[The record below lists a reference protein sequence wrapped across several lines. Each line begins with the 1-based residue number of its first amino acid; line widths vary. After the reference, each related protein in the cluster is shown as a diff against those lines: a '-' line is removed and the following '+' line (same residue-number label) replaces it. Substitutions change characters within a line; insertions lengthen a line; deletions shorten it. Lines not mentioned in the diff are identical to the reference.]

1 MKVRAIVNLFDANG
15 LHRTG
20 EIFETDTVDESLMEV
35 LEEAQPKEEQKE
47 PAPAKKPRSR
57 TKKAE

>member
-35 LEEAQPKEEQKE
+35 LEEAQSSEE

-57 TKKAE
+57 AKKTE